1 MIIFS
6 GTAVAIIG
14 FKSDLFFSPHLNQAT
29 KAHIKLNTK
38 RLYGADGYAVKE
50 LLKVTS
56 VLYDAMKTNVTEVGI
71 NVSGKHFAKRLF
83 IK

>member
-1 MIIFS
+1 M
-6 GTAVAIIG
+6 
-14 FKSDLFFSPHLNQAT
+14 FFLHFDQAT

-56 VLYDAMKTNVTEVGI
+56 VLYDAMKTNVTEVTTNITLNGDVNI
-71 NVSGKHFAKRLF
+71 SVLSFRTF
-83 IK
+83 SFC